1 METRRILSLQP
12 YYGESH
18 RQFIDGWVAH
28 SQHDWHLLTLPGR
41 HWKWRMRHAAV
52 EFTQQMKRLTDAGE
66 SFDAIVTTDMMN
78 AAELKG
84 LLVTACPQYCRL
96 PLVVYFHENQ
106 FAYPSQFGPDSPE
119 HQRDQHFG
127 FTNFLSALA
136 ADQVWFNSAYNQQSM
151 LYHLENSSRRW
162 PDYSP
167 KAQVNQLLEKFS
179 VEAPGIEQPPIDITD
194 FHNQRS
200 QRRKS
205 GSPLRIV
212 WAARWEHD
220 KNPRLLLESLR
231 QLKHQ
236 TDHFEISVIGQRFRK
251 APSAFEEIKTEF
263 ANHIRHWGF
272 VPSREGY
279 WAVLA
284 ESDVFVSTASHE
296 FFGIAAAEAIAVGLH
311 PLFPN
316 DLAYPEMVQRLLT
329 SAATNSP
336 DRTLVE
342 TDFLYD
348 VGDDSAT
355 ELANHLALLASGQT
369 TYPHAVS
376 GATQATFLK
385 QLAWTTRARFMD
397 QRLADLVC
405 GF

>member
-1 METRRILSLQP
+1 
-12 YYGESH
+12 
-18 RQFIDGWVAH
+18 
-28 SQHDWHLLTLPGR
+28 
-41 HWKWRMRHAAV
+41 MRHAAV
-52 EFTQQMKRLTDAGE
+52 EFTQQMKRLADAGE

-84 LLVTACPQYCRL
+84 LLVAACPKFCRL

-136 ADQVWFNSAYNQQSM
+136 ADQVWFNSIYNQQSL

-167 KAQVNQLLEKFS
+167 KAQVKQLLEKFS
-179 VEAPGIEQPPIDITD
+179 VEAPGIEQPPIDVVD
-194 FHNQRS
+194 FHEQRS
-200 QRRKS
+200 QRRAS
-205 GSPLRIV
+205 ASRLRIV

-220 KNPRLLLESLR
+220 KNPQLLLDSLR
-231 QLKHQ
+231 QLKKQ

-251 APSAFEEIKTEF
+251 APSAFEEIKSEF
-263 ANHIRHWGF
+263 ADHIRHWGF
-272 VPSREGY
+272 VTSREGY

-316 DLAYPEMVQRLLT
+316 DLAYPEMVQRLLRCAGTT
-329 SAATNSP
+329 SSESK
-336 DRTLVE
+336 LSE
-342 TDFLYD
+342 SDFLYA
-348 VGDDSAT
+348 VGDGGAT
-355 ELANHLALLASGQT
+355 DLASRLASLVSRQADV
-369 TYPHAVS
+369 PHAVS
-376 GATQATFLK
+376 TATQATFLE
-385 QLAWTTRARFMD
+385 QLAWTNRAKLMD
-397 QRLADLVC
+397 QRLADLAFTTERGGGYESDVS
-405 GF
+405 

>member
-1 METRRILSLQP
+1 MEVRRILSLQP

-52 EFTQQMKRLTDAGE
+52 EFTQQMKRLADAGE

-84 LLVTACPQYCRL
+84 LLIAACPEYCRL

-106 FAYPSQFGPDSPE
+106 FAYPSQFGPDSRE

-136 ADQVWFNSAYNQQSM
+136 ADQVWFNSIYNQQSM

-179 VEAPGIEQPPIDITD
+179 VEAPGVEQPQVDVAD
-194 FHNQRS
+194 FHKQRS
-200 QRRKS
+200 QRRES
-205 GSPLRIV
+205 TDRLRIV

-220 KNPRLLLESLR
+220 KNPQLLLDSLR
-231 QLKHQ
+231 QLKSQ
-236 TDHFEISVIGQRFRK
+236 TDHFEISVIGQQFRK
-251 APSAFEEIKTEF
+251 APSAFEQIKSEF
-263 ANHIRHWGF
+263 SDHIRHWGF

-279 WAVLA
+279 WRVLA
-284 ESDVFVSTASHE
+284 ESDIFLSTASHE

-316 DLAYPEMVQRLLT
+316 DLAYPEMVQRLLSCAET
-329 SAATNSP
+329 SSSESK
-336 DRTLVE
+336 LSESV
-342 TDFLYD
+342 FLYD
-348 VGDDSAT
+348 VGDDSET
-355 ELANHLALLASGQT
+355 DLASRLALLANRKADVL
-369 TYPHAVS
+369 HAVS
-376 GATQATFLK
+376 AATQVAFLE
-385 QLAWTTRARFMD
+385 QLRWKTRAELMD
-397 QRLADLVC
+397 QRLAELA
-405 GF
+405 

>member
-18 RQFIDGWVAH
+18 RQFIDGWIAH
-28 SQHDWHLLTLPGR
+28 SQHDWDLLTLPGR

-52 EFTQQMKRLTDAGE
+52 EFTQQMKRLADAGE

-84 LLVTACPQYCRL
+84 LMVAACPEYCRL

-167 KAQVNQLLEKFS
+167 KAQVNQLLDKFS
-179 VEAPGIEQPPIDITD
+179 VEAPGIEQPAIDVAD
-194 FHNQRS
+194 FQKQRS
-200 QRRKS
+200 QRRES
-205 GSPLRIV
+205 ASRLRIV

-220 KNPRLLLESLR
+220 KNPQLLLDSLR
-231 QLKHQ
+231 QLKKQ
-236 TDHFEISVIGQRFRK
+236 TDHFEISVIGQQFRK
-251 APSAFEEIKTEF
+251 APSAFEAIKSEF
-263 ANHIRHWGF
+263 EDHIRHWGF

-279 WAVLA
+279 WRVLA

-316 DLAYPEMVQRLLT
+316 DLAYPEMVQRLLACAET
-329 SAATNSP
+329 SSP
-336 DRTLVE
+336 ELSRVE
-342 TDFLYD
+342 SDFLYE

-355 ELANHLALLASGQT
+355 ELANRLASLTCEQT
-369 TYPHAVS
+369 KVPHAVS
-376 GATQATFLK
+376 VATQATFLK
-385 QLAWTTRARFMD
+385 QLAWTTRASLMD
-397 QRLADLVC
+397 QRLDDLV
-405 GF
+405 

>member
-1 METRRILSLQP
+1 
-12 YYGESH
+12 
-18 RQFIDGWVAH
+18 
-28 SQHDWHLLTLPGR
+28 
-41 HWKWRMRHAAV
+41 MRHAAV
-52 EFTQQMKRLTDAGE
+52 EFTQQVKRLADAGE

-84 LLVTACPQYCRL
+84 LMVAACPEYCRL

-127 FTNFLSALA
+127 FTNFLSASA
-136 ADQVWFNSAYNQQSM
+136 ADQVWFNSAYNQQSI

-167 KAQVNQLLEKFS
+167 KAQVNQLLDKFS
-179 VEAPGIEQPPIDITD
+179 VEAPGIEQPAIDIAD
-194 FHNQRS
+194 FQKQRS
-200 QRRKS
+200 QRRES
-205 GSPLRIV
+205 ASRLRIV

-220 KNPRLLLESLR
+220 KNPQSLLDSLR
-231 QLKHQ
+231 QLKKQ
-236 TDHFEISVIGQRFRK
+236 TDDFEISVIGQQFRK
-251 APSAFEEIKTEF
+251 APSAFEAIKSEF
-263 ANHIRHWGF
+263 EDHIRHWGF

-279 WAVLA
+279 WRVLA

-316 DLAYPEMVQRLLT
+316 DLAYPEMVQRLLACAET
-329 SAATNSP
+329 SSP
-336 DRTLVE
+336 ELSRVE
-342 TDFLYD
+342 SDFLYE

-355 ELANHLALLASGQT
+355 ELANRLASLTSEQT
-369 TYPHAVS
+369 KVPHAVS
-376 GATQATFLK
+376 VATQATFLK
-385 QLAWTTRARFMD
+385 QLAWTTRASLMD
-397 QRLADLVC
+397 QRLDDLV
-405 GF
+405 

>member
-52 EFTQQMKRLTDAGE
+52 EFTQQMKRLADAGE

-84 LLVTACPQYCRL
+84 LMVAACPEYCRL

-167 KAQVNQLLEKFS
+167 KAQVNQLLDKFS
-179 VEAPGIEQPPIDITD
+179 VEAPGIEQPAIDIAD
-194 FHNQRS
+194 FQKQRS
-200 QRRKS
+200 QRRES
-205 GSPLRIV
+205 ASRLRIV

-220 KNPRLLLESLR
+220 KNPQLLLDSLR
-231 QLKHQ
+231 QLKKQ
-236 TDHFEISVIGQRFRK
+236 TDHFEISVIGQQFRK
-251 APSAFEEIKTEF
+251 APSAFEAIKSEF
-263 ANHIRHWGF
+263 EDHIRHWGF

-279 WAVLA
+279 WRVLA

-316 DLAYPEMVQRLLT
+316 DLAYPEMVQRLLACAET
-329 SAATNSP
+329 SSP
-336 DRTLVE
+336 ELSRIQS
-342 TDFLYD
+342 DFLYE

-355 ELANHLALLASGQT
+355 ELTNRLASLTSEQT
-369 TYPHAVS
+369 KVPHAVS
-376 GATQATFLK
+376 VATQATFLK
-385 QLAWTTRARFMD
+385 QLAWTTRASLMD
-397 QRLADLVC
+397 QRLDDLV
-405 GF
+405 